1 MDIPR
6 KHFNYCAMPKHY
18 QIGIYG
24 MLLLFSSFTF
34 AQNSN
39 IKSGHLIAKDTFKLD
54 VIRVYP
60 DSFPNISI
68 VFKAENKFG
77 IPLWD
82 LKQKDM
88 QIKEDDLECKIVS
101 LEKISKQKTV
111 LLELVVDHS
120 GSMEQDNNLLYDK
133 DFHAK
138 YRGPDGSIYPPGYQ
152 TPLTVA
158 KRAVLKLIDEM
169 DLNKDSVGFIGFS
182 SHSDYIQEPTSN
194 ISELKRKINAMDEV
208 GGTAFYDA
216 VSLALDKIKNT
227 TAIKAV
233 IALTDGQDNESHIS
247 RKALIQKA
255 KRLKIPVYIIGLG
268 DVEKNDL
275 GSLTKQMGGEFFYTR
290 SSGALSSIY
299 KKITQKIMAVYEV
312 KYASPNL
319 SSKDS
324 VRETMIDFLVD
335 SFFLTNNILKIE
347 LPKEVLKMLKQK
359 EKENGDR
366 TASVQQAINDIDTNN
381 TSGPSLPLIGLLVLA
396 CVAGAGSVVV
406 YKRFPIAVAK
416 SFVGL
421 PYPNPAKGEVIKL
434 PYNLKGGDCTVQV
447 MDINGRKALNTV
459 TINGEGELNIDL
471 TNRPT
476 GNYFIKL
483 TDGNGLSEVRRVIVL
498 N

>member
-1 MDIPR
+1 
-6 KHFNYCAMPKHY
+6 
-18 QIGIYG
+18 
-24 MLLLFSSFTF
+24 MLLSICGV
-34 AQNSN
+34 AQNT
-39 IKSGHLIAKDTFKLD
+39 KPKAGQLLAKDTFKLD

-88 QIKEDDLECKIVS
+88 QIKEDDLDCKIVS

-111 LLELVVDHS
+111 LLELVIDHS
-120 GSMEQDNNLLYDK
+120 GSMEMDNALLYDK
-133 DFHAK
+133 NFKAK
-138 YRGPDGSIYPPGYQ
+138 YTGPDGSIYPPGYQ
-152 TPLTVA
+152 TPLAVA
-158 KRAVLKLIDEM
+158 KKAVFKLIDEM
-169 DLNKDSVGFIGFS
+169 DLTKDSIGFIGFS
-182 SHSDYIQEPTSN
+182 SSSDFIQSPTN
-194 ISELKRKINAMDEV
+194 DVALLKRKINAMNEE

-227 TAIKAV
+227 NSIKAI
-233 IALTDGQDNESHIS
+233 IALTDGQDNESKIS

-255 KRLKIPVYIIGLG
+255 KKLKIPVYIIGLG

-275 GSLTKQMGGEFFYTR
+275 ASLTKQMGGEFFYTR

-319 SSKDS
+319 SSADS
-324 VRETMIDFLVD
+324 VRETMIDFPVD
-335 SFFLTNNILKIE
+335 SFYLTNNVLKFD
-347 LPKEVLKMLKQK
+347 LPKEVLKMLRRK
-359 EKENGDR
+359 EKESADK
-366 TASVQQAINDIDTNN
+366 AAAVQQTIDDIDTNN
-381 TSGPSLPLIGLLVLA
+381 TSGPSLPLMGLIVLA

-406 YKRFPIAVAK
+406 YKRLALPVAK
-416 SFVGL
+416 SFVGI
-421 PYPNPAKGEVIKL
+421 PYPNPAKAEVIKL
-434 PYNLKGGDCTVQV
+434 PYNLKGGDCKVQV
-447 MDINGRKALNTV
+447 MDVNGRKALNTF